1 MVSPAAARKWPTS
14 SAGSH
19 VALPAISIMLYKL
32 SVLRGREYRS
42 LRLEAANEKAAA
54 QAARAQGYTVF
65 SVAVAKPAA
74 GLTWL
79 RRERFPLMLFSQ
91 ELLALL
97 EAGLNLMEAIE
108 ALAEKEQRPQVRD
121 TLKTTLRLLNEG
133 QPLSQAMEA
142 SPQAFPPLYVAALR
156 ASEKTGGMPEALR
169 RYIAYQSQ
177 VEEVKKKVISASI
190 YPVML
195 IVVGGLVVMFLMGFV
210 VPRFAHI
217 YEDMNGDMPFMSQ
230 LLLALGGFIETH
242 GMQLLLAGVGL
253 LAATAYLLSLP
264 RVRAAMM
271 QWLWRLPAIGERMRI
286 YQLSRFY
293 RSLGMLLIAGI
304 PVLSALGMVSGLL
317 APALRARLQLASEQ
331 IRQGQAISTAMEA
344 QSLSTPVALRM
355 LRVGERS
362 GMMGDMM
369 GRIAAFYDEET
380 ARWVDWFTKLFE
392 PLLMLVIGFVI
403 GFVVLMLY
411 MPIFDLAGSIQ

>member
-1 MVSPAAARKWPTS
+1 
-14 SAGSH
+14 
-19 VALPAISIMLYKL
+19 MLYKL
-32 SVLRGREYRS
+32 SVLRDKQYRS

-54 QAARAQGYTVF
+54 LAAKAQGYTVF
-65 SVAVAKPAA
+65 SVASAERNTT
-74 GLTWL
+74 LSWL
-79 RRERFPLMLFSQ
+79 RGERFPLMLFSQ

-97 EAGLNLMEAIE
+97 EAGLNLMEAME
-108 ALAEKEQRPQVRD
+108 ALSEKEQRPQVRD
-121 TLKTTLRLLNEG
+121 TLRATLRLLNEG

-142 SPQAFPPLYVAALR
+142 SPEAFPPLYVAALR
-156 ASEKTGGMPEALR
+156 ASEKTGGMPEALQ

-195 IVVGGLVVMFLMGFV
+195 IIVGGLVVMFLMGFV

-253 LAATAYLLSLP
+253 VVAGGYLLSL
-264 RVRAAMM
+264 RSVRAAMM
-271 QWLWRLPAIGERMRI
+271 QWLWRLPTIGERMRI

-304 PVLSALGMVSGLL
+304 PILSALGMVSGLL
-317 APALRARLQLASEQ
+317 APALRERMLLASEQ

-344 QSLSTPVALRM
+344 NELSTPVALRM

-362 GMMGDMM
+362 GMMGEMM

>member
-1 MVSPAAARKWPTS
+1 
-14 SAGSH
+14 
-19 VALPAISIMLYKL
+19 
-32 SVLRGREYRS
+32 
-42 LRLEAANEKAAA
+42 
-54 QAARAQGYTVF
+54 
-65 SVAVAKPAA
+65 
-74 GLTWL
+74 
-79 RRERFPLMLFSQ
+79 
-91 ELLALL
+91 
-97 EAGLNLMEAIE
+97 
-108 ALAEKEQRPQVRD
+108 
-121 TLKTTLRLLNEG
+121 
-133 QPLSQAMEA
+133 
-142 SPQAFPPLYVAALR
+142 
-156 ASEKTGGMPEALR
+156 MPEALR

-190 YPVML
+190 YPAML
-195 IVVGGLVVMFLMGFV
+195 IIVGGLVVMFLMGFV

-230 LLLALGGFIETH
+230 LLLAMGGFIETH
-242 GMQLLLAGVGL
+242 GMQLLLAGFGL
-253 LAATAYLLSLP
+253 LTASVYLLSL
-264 RVRAAMM
+264 RNVRAAMM

-304 PVLSALGMVSGLL
+304 PILNALGMVSGLL
-317 APALRARLQLASEQ
+317 APALRERMQLASEQ

-344 QSLSTPVALRM
+344 QALSTPVALRM

-362 GMMGDMM
+362 GMMGEMM

>member
-1 MVSPAAARKWPTS
+1 
-14 SAGSH
+14 
-19 VALPAISIMLYKL
+19 MLYKL
-32 SVLRGREYRS
+32 SVLRDKQYSS

-54 QAARAQGYTVF
+54 LAAKAQGYTVF
-65 SVAVAKPAA
+65 SVATAA
-74 GLTWL
+74 RDWQLQWTRG
-79 RRERFPLMLFSQ
+79 ERFPLMLFSQ
-91 ELLALL
+91 EMLALL
-97 EAGLNLMEAIE
+97 EAGLNLIEAIE
-108 ALAEKEQRPQVRD
+108 ALSEKEQRPPVRE
-121 TLKTTLRLLNEG
+121 TLKGTLRLLNEG
-133 QPLSQAMEA
+133 QPLSLAMEA
-142 SPQAFPPLYVAALR
+142 YPRAFPPLYVAALR

-169 RYIAYQSQ
+169 RYIDYQSQ

-190 YPVML
+190 YPAML
-195 IVVGGLVVMFLMGFV
+195 IIVGGLVVMFLMGFV
-210 VPRFAHI
+210 VPKFAHI
-217 YEDMNGDMPFMSQ
+217 YEDMNGDMPWMSQ

-242 GMQLLLAGVGL
+242 GAHLLLASLGL
-253 LAATAYLLSLP
+253 TAALGYLFSLR

-271 QWLWRLPAIGERMRI
+271 QWLWRLPTIGERMRI

-304 PVLSALGMVSGLL
+304 PILNALSMVSGLL
-317 APALRARLQLASEQ
+317 APALRTRMQLASEQ

-344 QSLSTPVALRM
+344 NELSTPVALRM

-362 GMMGDMM
+362 GMMGEMM

>member
-1 MVSPAAARKWPTS
+1 
-14 SAGSH
+14 
-19 VALPAISIMLYKL
+19 MLYKL
-32 SVLRGREYRS
+32 SVLRDKQYRS

-54 QAARAQGYTVF
+54 LAAKAQGYTVF
-65 SVAVAKPAA
+65 SVATAERNTT
-74 GLTWL
+74 LSWL
-79 RRERFPLMLFSQ
+79 RGERFPLMLFSQ

-97 EAGLNLMEAIE
+97 EAGLNLMEAME
-108 ALAEKEQRPQVRD
+108 ALSEKEQRPQVRD
-121 TLKTTLRLLNEG
+121 TLRATLRLLNEG

-142 SPQAFPPLYVAALR
+142 SPEAFPPLYVAALR
-156 ASEKTGGMPEALR
+156 ASEKTGGMPEALQ

-190 YPVML
+190 YPVLL

-253 LAATAYLLSLP
+253 VVAGGYLLSL
-264 RVRAAMM
+264 RSVRAAMM
-271 QWLWRLPAIGERMRI
+271 QWLWRLPTIGERMRI

-304 PVLSALGMVSGLL
+304 PILSALGMVSGLL
-317 APALRARLQLASEQ
+317 APALRERMLLASEQ

-344 QSLSTPVALRM
+344 NELSTPVALRM

-362 GMMGDMM
+362 GMMGEMM

>member
-1 MVSPAAARKWPTS
+1 
-14 SAGSH
+14 
-19 VALPAISIMLYKL
+19 MLYKL
-32 SVLRGREYRS
+32 SVLRDRQYRS
-42 LRLEAANEKAAA
+42 LRLEAASEQAAA
-54 QAARAQGYTVF
+54 QAAKAQGYTVF
-65 SVAVAKPAA
+65 SVATASRSTTLQWV
-74 GLTWL
+74 

-97 EAGLNLMEAIE
+97 EAGLNLMEAME
-108 ALAEKEQRPQVRD
+108 ALSEKEQRPQVRD
-121 TLKTTLRLLNEG
+121 TLRATLRLLNEG

-142 SPQAFPPLYVAALR
+142 SPQAFPSLYVAALR

-195 IVVGGLVVMFLMGFV
+195 IIVGGLVVMFLMGFV

-242 GMQLLLAGVGL
+242 GMQLLLAGFGL
-253 LAATAYLLSLP
+253 LAASGYLLSL
-264 RVRAAMM
+264 RNVRAAMM

-304 PVLSALGMVSGLL
+304 PILSALGMVSGLL
-317 APALRARLQLASEQ
+317 APALRERMQLASEQ
-331 IRQGQAISTAMEA
+331 IRRGQAISTAMEA
-344 QSLSTPVALRM
+344 QALSTPVALRM

-362 GMMGDMM
+362 GMMGEMM

>member
-1 MVSPAAARKWPTS
+1 
-14 SAGSH
+14 
-19 VALPAISIMLYKL
+19 MLYKL
-32 SVLRGREYRS
+32 SVLRDKQYRS

-54 QAARAQGYTVF
+54 LAAKAQGYTVF
-65 SVAVAKPAA
+65 SVATAERNTT
-74 GLTWL
+74 LSWL
-79 RRERFPLMLFSQ
+79 RGERFPLMLFSQ

-97 EAGLNLMEAIE
+97 EAGLNLMEAME
-108 ALAEKEQRPQVRD
+108 ALSEKEQRPQVRD
-121 TLKTTLRLLNEG
+121 TLRATLRLLNEG

-142 SPQAFPPLYVAALR
+142 SPEAFPPLYVAALR
-156 ASEKTGGMPEALR
+156 ASEKTGGMPEALQ

-195 IVVGGLVVMFLMGFV
+195 IIVGGLVVMFLMGFV

-253 LAATAYLLSLP
+253 VVAGVYLLSL
-264 RVRAAMM
+264 RSVRAAMM
-271 QWLWRLPAIGERMRI
+271 QWLWRLPTIGERMRI

-304 PVLSALGMVSGLL
+304 PILSALDMVSGLL
-317 APALRARLQLASEQ
+317 APALRERMQLASEQ

-344 QSLSTPVALRM
+344 NELSTPVALRM

-362 GMMGDMM
+362 GMMGEMM

>member
-1 MVSPAAARKWPTS
+1 
-14 SAGSH
+14 
-19 VALPAISIMLYKL
+19 MLYKL
-32 SVLRGREYRS
+32 SVLRDKQYRS

-54 QAARAQGYTVF
+54 LAAKAQGYTVF
-65 SVAVAKPAA
+65 SVATAERNTT
-74 GLTWL
+74 LSWL
-79 RRERFPLMLFSQ
+79 RGERFPLMLFSQ

-97 EAGLNLMEAIE
+97 EAGLNLMEAME
-108 ALAEKEQRPQVRD
+108 ALSEKEQRPQVRD
-121 TLKTTLRLLNEG
+121 TLRATLRLLNEG

-142 SPQAFPPLYVAALR
+142 SPEAFPSLYVAALR
-156 ASEKTGGMPEALR
+156 ASEKTGGMPEALQ

-195 IVVGGLVVMFLMGFV
+195 IIVGGLVVMFLMGFV
-210 VPRFAHI
+210 VPRCAHI

-242 GMQLLLAGVGL
+242 GMQLLLAGMGL
-253 LAATAYLLSLP
+253 VVAGGYLLSL
-264 RVRAAMM
+264 RSVRAAMM
-271 QWLWRLPAIGERMRI
+271 QWLWRLPTIGERMRI

-293 RSLGMLLIAGI
+293 RSLGMLLTAGI
-304 PVLSALGMVSGLL
+304 PILSALGMVSGLL
-317 APALRARLQLASEQ
+317 APALRERMLLASEQ

-344 QSLSTPVALRM
+344 NELSTPVALRM

-362 GMMGDMM
+362 GMMGEMM

>member
-1 MVSPAAARKWPTS
+1 
-14 SAGSH
+14 
-19 VALPAISIMLYKL
+19 MLYKL
-32 SVLRGREYRS
+32 SVLRDKQYRS
-42 LRLEAANEKAAA
+42 LQLEAANEKAAA
-54 QAARAQGYTVF
+54 QAAKAQGYTVF
-65 SVAVAKPAA
+65 SVATASRNATLSW
-74 GLTWL
+74 GL
-79 RRERFPLMLFSQ
+79 RERFPLMLFSQ

-97 EAGLNLMEAIE
+97 EAGLNLMEAME
-108 ALAEKEQRPQVRD
+108 ALSEKEQRPAVRD
-121 TLKTTLRLLNEG
+121 TLKATLRLLSEG

-177 VEEVKKKVISASI
+177 LEEVKKKVISASI

-217 YEDMNGDMPFMSQ
+217 YEDMNGDMPFMSR

-253 LAATAYLLSLP
+253 LAVFGYLLSL
-264 RVRAAMM
+264 RQVRAAIM
-271 QWLWRLPAIGERMRI
+271 QWLWRLPTIGERMRI

-304 PVLSALGMVSGLL
+304 PILNALGMVSGLL
-317 APALRARLQLASEQ
+317 APALRERLQLASEQ

-344 QSLSTPVALRM
+344 QALSTPVALRM

>member
-1 MVSPAAARKWPTS
+1 
-14 SAGSH
+14 
-19 VALPAISIMLYKL
+19 MLYKL
-32 SVLRGREYRS
+32 SVLRGREYQS

-65 SVAVAKPAA
+65 SVDVARPAA

-97 EAGLNLMEAIE
+97 EAGLNLMEAME

-253 LAATAYLLSLP
+253 LAAVAYLISLP

-271 QWLWRLPAIGERMRI
+271 QWLWGLPAIGERMRI

-317 APALRARLQLASEQ
+317 APALRTRLQLASEQ

>member
-1 MVSPAAARKWPTS
+1 
-14 SAGSH
+14 
-19 VALPAISIMLYKL
+19 MLYKL
-32 SVLRGREYRS
+32 SVLRDKQYRS

-54 QAARAQGYTVF
+54 LAAKAQGYTVF
-65 SVAVAKPAA
+65 SVATDERNTT
-74 GLTWL
+74 LSWL
-79 RRERFPLMLFSQ
+79 RGERFPLMLFSQ

-97 EAGLNLMEAIE
+97 EAGLNLMEAME
-108 ALAEKEQRPQVRD
+108 ALSEKEQRPQVRD
-121 TLKTTLRLLNEG
+121 TLRATLRLLNEG

-142 SPQAFPPLYVAALR
+142 SPEAFPPLYVAALR
-156 ASEKTGGMPEALR
+156 ASEKTGGMPEALQ

-217 YEDMNGDMPFMSQ
+217 YEEMNGDMPFMSQ

-253 LAATAYLLSLP
+253 VVAGGYLLSL
-264 RVRAAMM
+264 RSVRAAMM
-271 QWLWRLPAIGERMRI
+271 QWLWRLPTIGERMRI

-304 PVLSALGMVSGLL
+304 PILSALGMVSGLL
-317 APALRARLQLASEQ
+317 APALRERMLLASEQ

-344 QSLSTPVALRM
+344 NELSTPVALRM

-362 GMMGDMM
+362 GMMGEMM

>member
-1 MVSPAAARKWPTS
+1 
-14 SAGSH
+14 
-19 VALPAISIMLYKL
+19 MLYKL
-32 SVLRGREYRS
+32 SVLRDKQYRS

-54 QAARAQGYTVF
+54 LAAKAQGYTVF
-65 SVAVAKPAA
+65 SVATAERNTT
-74 GLTWL
+74 LSWL
-79 RRERFPLMLFSQ
+79 RGERFPLMLFSQ

-97 EAGLNLMEAIE
+97 EAGLNLMEAME
-108 ALAEKEQRPQVRD
+108 ALSEKEQRPQVRD
-121 TLKTTLRLLNEG
+121 TLRATLRLLNEG

-142 SPQAFPPLYVAALR
+142 SPEAFPPLYVAALR
-156 ASEKTGGMPEALR
+156 ASEKTGGMPEALQ

-195 IVVGGLVVMFLMGFV
+195 IIVGGLVVMFLMGFV

-253 LAATAYLLSLP
+253 VVAGGYLLSL
-264 RVRAAMM
+264 RSVRAAMM
-271 QWLWRLPAIGERMRI
+271 QWLWRLPTIGERMRI

-304 PVLSALGMVSGLL
+304 PILSALGMVSGLL
-317 APALRARLQLASEQ
+317 APALRERMLLASEQ

-344 QSLSTPVALRM
+344 NELSTPVALRM

-362 GMMGDMM
+362 GMMGEMM

>member
-1 MVSPAAARKWPTS
+1 
-14 SAGSH
+14 
-19 VALPAISIMLYKL
+19 MLYKL
-32 SVLRGREYRS
+32 SVLRDKQYRS

-54 QAARAQGYTVF
+54 LAAKAQGYTVF
-65 SVAVAKPAA
+65 SVASAERNTT
-74 GLTWL
+74 LSWL
-79 RRERFPLMLFSQ
+79 RGERFPLMLFSQ

-97 EAGLNLMEAIE
+97 EAGLNLMEAME
-108 ALAEKEQRPQVRD
+108 ALSEKEQRPQVRD
-121 TLKTTLRLLNEG
+121 TLRATLRLLNEG

-142 SPQAFPPLYVAALR
+142 SPEAFPPLYVAALR
-156 ASEKTGGMPEALR
+156 ASEKTGGMPEALQ

-253 LAATAYLLSLP
+253 VVAGGYLLSL
-264 RVRAAMM
+264 RSVRAAMM
-271 QWLWRLPAIGERMRI
+271 QWLWRLPTIGERMRI

-304 PVLSALGMVSGLL
+304 PILSALGMVSGLL
-317 APALRARLQLASEQ
+317 APALRERMLLASEQ

-344 QSLSTPVALRM
+344 NELSTPVALRM

-362 GMMGDMM
+362 GMMGEMM

>member
-1 MVSPAAARKWPTS
+1 
-14 SAGSH
+14 
-19 VALPAISIMLYKL
+19 MLYKL
-32 SVLRGREYRS
+32 SVLRDKQYRS

-54 QAARAQGYTVF
+54 LAAKAQGYTVF
-65 SVAVAKPAA
+65 SVASAERNTT
-74 GLTWL
+74 LSWL
-79 RRERFPLMLFSQ
+79 RGERFPLMLFSQ

-97 EAGLNLMEAIE
+97 EAGLNLMEAME
-108 ALAEKEQRPQVRD
+108 ALSEKEQRPQVRD
-121 TLKTTLRLLNEG
+121 TLRATLRLLNEG

-142 SPQAFPPLYVAALR
+142 SPEAFPPLYVAALR
-156 ASEKTGGMPEALR
+156 ASEKTGGMPEALQ

-253 LAATAYLLSLP
+253 IVAGAYLLSL
-264 RVRAAMM
+264 RSVRAAMM
-271 QWLWRLPAIGERMRI
+271 QWLWRLPTIGERMRI

-304 PVLSALGMVSGLL
+304 PILSALGMVSGLL
-317 APALRARLQLASEQ
+317 APALRERMLLASEQ

-344 QSLSTPVALRM
+344 NELSTPVALRM

-362 GMMGDMM
+362 GMMGEMM

>member
-1 MVSPAAARKWPTS
+1 
-14 SAGSH
+14 
-19 VALPAISIMLYKL
+19 MLYKL
-32 SVLRGREYRS
+32 SVLRDKQYRS

-54 QAARAQGYTVF
+54 LAAKAQGYTVF
-65 SVAVAKPAA
+65 SVASAERNTT
-74 GLTWL
+74 LSWL
-79 RRERFPLMLFSQ
+79 RGERFPLMLFSQ

-97 EAGLNLMEAIE
+97 EAGLNLMEAME
-108 ALAEKEQRPQVRD
+108 ALSEKEQRPQVRD
-121 TLKTTLRLLNEG
+121 TLRATLRLLNEG

-142 SPQAFPPLYVAALR
+142 SPEAFPPLYVAALR
-156 ASEKTGGMPEALR
+156 ASEKTGGMPEALQ

-195 IVVGGLVVMFLMGFV
+195 IIVGGLVVMFLMGFV

-253 LAATAYLLSLP
+253 VVAGGYLLSL
-264 RVRAAMM
+264 RSVRAAMM
-271 QWLWRLPAIGERMRI
+271 QWLWRLPTIGERMRI

-304 PVLSALGMVSGLL
+304 PILSALGMVSGLL
-317 APALRARLQLASEQ
+317 APALRERMLLASEQ
-331 IRQGQAISTAMEA
+331 IRQGQTISTAMEA
-344 QSLSTPVALRM
+344 NELSTPVALRM

-362 GMMGDMM
+362 GMMGEMM

>member
-1 MVSPAAARKWPTS
+1 
-14 SAGSH
+14 
-19 VALPAISIMLYKL
+19 MLYKL
-32 SVLRGREYRS
+32 SVLRGREYHS

-65 SVAVAKPAA
+65 SVDVAQPAA

-242 GMQLLLAGVGL
+242 GMQLLLAGLVL
-253 LAATAYLLSLP
+253 LAAVAYLLSLP

>member
-1 MVSPAAARKWPTS
+1 
-14 SAGSH
+14 
-19 VALPAISIMLYKL
+19 MLYKL
-32 SVLRGREYRS
+32 SVLRDKQYRS

-54 QAARAQGYTVF
+54 LAAKAQGYTVF
-65 SVAVAKPAA
+65 SVATAERNTT
-74 GLTWL
+74 LSWL
-79 RRERFPLMLFSQ
+79 RGERFPLMLFSQ

-97 EAGLNLMEAIE
+97 EAGLNLMEAME
-108 ALAEKEQRPQVRD
+108 ALSEKEQRPQVRD
-121 TLKTTLRLLNEG
+121 TLRATLRLLTEG

-142 SPQAFPPLYVAALR
+142 SPEAFPSLYVAALR
-156 ASEKTGGMPEALR
+156 ASEKTGGMPEALQ

-195 IVVGGLVVMFLMGFV
+195 IIVGGLVVMFLMGFV

-242 GMQLLLAGVGL
+242 GMQLLLAGMGL
-253 LAATAYLLSLP
+253 VVAGGYLLSL
-264 RVRAAMM
+264 RSVRAAMM
-271 QWLWRLPAIGERMRI
+271 QWLWRLPTIGERMRI

-293 RSLGMLLIAGI
+293 RSLGMLLTAGI
-304 PVLSALGMVSGLL
+304 PILSALGMVSGLL
-317 APALRARLQLASEQ
+317 APALRERMLLASEQ

-344 QSLSTPVALRM
+344 NELSTPVALRM

-362 GMMGDMM
+362 GMMGEMM

>member
-1 MVSPAAARKWPTS
+1 
-14 SAGSH
+14 
-19 VALPAISIMLYKL
+19 MLYKL

>member
-1 MVSPAAARKWPTS
+1 
-14 SAGSH
+14 
-19 VALPAISIMLYKL
+19 MLYKL
-32 SVLRGREYRS
+32 SVLRDKQYRS

-54 QAARAQGYTVF
+54 LAAKAQGYTVF
-65 SVAVAKPAA
+65 SVATAERNTT
-74 GLTWL
+74 LSWL
-79 RRERFPLMLFSQ
+79 RGERFPLMLFSQ

-97 EAGLNLMEAIE
+97 EAGLNLMEAME
-108 ALAEKEQRPQVRD
+108 ALSEKEQRPQVRD
-121 TLKTTLRLLNEG
+121 TLRATLRLLNEG

-142 SPQAFPPLYVAALR
+142 SPEAFPPLYVAALR
-156 ASEKTGGMPEALR
+156 ASEKTGGMPEALQ

-253 LAATAYLLSLP
+253 VVAGGYLLSL
-264 RVRAAMM
+264 RSVRAAMM
-271 QWLWRLPAIGERMRI
+271 QWLWRLPTIGERMRI

-304 PVLSALGMVSGLL
+304 PILSALGMVSGLL
-317 APALRARLQLASEQ
+317 APALRERMLLASEQ

-344 QSLSTPVALRM
+344 NGLSTPVALRM

-362 GMMGDMM
+362 GMMGEMM

>member
-1 MVSPAAARKWPTS
+1 
-14 SAGSH
+14 
-19 VALPAISIMLYKL
+19 MLYKL
-32 SVLRGREYRS
+32 SVLRGREYQS

-65 SVAVAKPAA
+65 SVDVARPAA

-97 EAGLNLMEAIE
+97 EAGLNLMEAME

-253 LAATAYLLSLP
+253 LAAVAYLISLP

-271 QWLWRLPAIGERMRI
+271 QWLWGLPAIGERMRI

-304 PVLSALGMVSGLL
+304 PVLSAPGMVSGLL
-317 APALRARLQLASEQ
+317 APALRTRLQLASEQ

>member
-1 MVSPAAARKWPTS
+1 
-14 SAGSH
+14 
-19 VALPAISIMLYKL
+19 MLYKL
-32 SVLRGREYRS
+32 SVLRDRQYRS
-42 LRLEAANEKAAA
+42 LRLEAASEQAAA
-54 QAARAQGYTVF
+54 QAAKAQGYTVF
-65 SVAVAKPAA
+65 SVATASRSTTLQWV
-74 GLTWL
+74 

-97 EAGLNLMEAIE
+97 EAGLNLMEAME
-108 ALAEKEQRPQVRD
+108 ALSEKEQRPQVRD
-121 TLKTTLRLLNEG
+121 TLRATLRLLNEG

-190 YPVML
+190 YPAML
-195 IVVGGLVVMFLMGFV
+195 IIVGGLVVMFLMGFV

-253 LAATAYLLSLP
+253 LAASGYLLSL
-264 RVRAAMM
+264 RNVRAAMM

-304 PVLSALGMVSGLL
+304 PILSALGMVSGLL
-317 APALRARLQLASEQ
+317 APALRERMQLASEQ
-331 IRQGQAISTAMEA
+331 IRQGLAISTAMEA
-344 QSLSTPVALRM
+344 QALSTPVALRM

-362 GMMGDMM
+362 GMMGEMM